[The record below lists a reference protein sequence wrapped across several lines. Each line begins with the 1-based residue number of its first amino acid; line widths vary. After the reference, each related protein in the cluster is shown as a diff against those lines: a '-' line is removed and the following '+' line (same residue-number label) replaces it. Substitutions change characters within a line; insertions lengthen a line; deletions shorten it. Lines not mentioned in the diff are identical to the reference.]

1 MSFPHMFRISK
12 REVELEKKK
21 SQNRDFWVH
30 AKMAFTSLWG
40 ENTWP
45 FVSSKRMSSEKITSA
60 PSLKPLLVIL
70 AQCPAR
76 HSWVLYTGSSSDIG
90 EGWAQTGAHV
100 VKDHSSSRS
109 QTTFSEAFFFYWI
122 WKMRYNSIFLKS
134 NKFAEVT
141 FLLQITNLSDCMIL
155 VDI

>member
-1 MSFPHMFRISK
+1 MVLKFRYEFSSYVQNLQK
-12 REVELEKKK
+12 RSRIGKKK

-30 AKMAFTSLWG
+30 AKMAFTNLWG
-40 ENTWP
+40 ENTRP

-60 PSLKPLLVIL
+60 PTLKPLLVIL

-90 EGWAQTGAHV
+90 EGWAQTSAHV

-109 QTTFSEAFFFYWI
+109 QTTFSEAFFLIGFERWDI
-122 WKMRYNSIFLKS
+122 IVFFLKAIS
-134 NKFAEVT
+134 
-141 FLLQITNLSDCMIL
+141 LQMLPFCYRLQT
-155 VDI
+155 